1 MSKVNDLADML
12 EEVARD
18 TEAFDYYSGA
28 VAQTEHLI
36 TLLEEN
42 KVQDAFIDFVNK
54 NL

>member
-28 VAQTEHLI
+28 VAQTL
-36 TLLEEN
+36 
-42 KVQDAFIDFVNK
+42 K
-54 NL
+54 NLGHV